1 MSVLERVLVI
11 AMRRIGDVLLTTPLI
26 RSLRSA
32 RPEAAIDV
40 LVFEGT
46 EGVIAANGD
55 IRRVLTVPEGAAIGT
70 HLRMLMAILRR
81 YDLAVSTQPGDRP
94 TFYAW
99 AAGKRAVGPVEA
111 SAGGFWKRWL
121 LSRWIAFDNRNTHT
135 VVMNLRLAE
144 LFGIERKFDVV
155 VSWRPSDESRV
166 SSMLAFDP
174 AAEPYA
180 VFHPFPKFNYKMW
193 TRNGWIGLTRYL
205 LGRGLRVVFTGSGAP
220 EEVSYVRGIAD
231 EIRGTAVNLTGRTS
245 LAETGFLLSRARVYA
260 GPDTVVTHMAAALG
274 VPTVALYGPTNP
286 VKWGPWPKGH
296 ASDSSPYVMKGSQR
310 VGNVILLQG
319 RDDCVP
325 CREEGCERRIDSF
338 SKCLLELPLEG
349 VIGAVEEALGQ
360 ENREKK

>member
-1 MSVLERVLVI
+1 
-11 AMRRIGDVLLTTPLI
+11 MRRIGDVLLTTPLI

-32 RPEAAIDV
+32 WPEAAVDV

-55 IRRVLTVPEGAAIGT
+55 IRRVLTVPEGAGMGT
-70 HLRMLMAILRR
+70 HLRMLRTILRR

-99 AAGKRAVGPVEA
+99 VAGKRAVGPLEA
-111 SAGGFWKRWL
+111 GAGEFWKRWL
-121 LSRWIAFDNRNTHT
+121 LTRWTDFDNRDTHT
-135 VVMNLRLAE
+135 VVMNLRLAA
-144 LFGIERKFDVV
+144 LLGIERKFDVV
-155 VSWRPSDESRV
+155 VSWRPSDENHV
-166 SSMLAFDP
+166 SSMLPFDP

-193 TRNGWIGLTRYL
+193 NQDGWVGLARHL
-205 LGRGLRVVFTGSGAP
+205 LGRGLRVVFTGSNASD
-220 EEVSYVRGIAD
+220 EISYVGGIA
-231 EIRGTAVNLTGRTS
+231 RGLEGKAVNLTGRTS

-286 VKWGPWPKGH
+286 VKWGPWPKNH
-296 ASDSSPYVMKGSQR
+296 VSDSSPYVMTGSQR

-319 RDDCVP
+319 LGECVP
-325 CREEGCERRIDSF
+325 CREEGCEKRIDSF
-338 SKCLLELPLEG
+338 SKCLLELSLEG
-349 VIGAVEEALGQ
+349 VVEALEEALGMKD
-360 ENREKK
+360 RGKK